1 MRSST
6 LTKTHSKH
14 STQHA
19 GQRVDAHSTAKVT
32 RASCRTFA
40 VATLS
45 FAIKMVILR
54 DGGRVMTRR
63 VDALSRIEL
72 YGKYC
77 MRRLYVRFGG
87 AAAARPR
94 HDARAQTRGP
104 PLFQRNYGLLLRVK
118 IEVKLCA
125 SMLDMFW
132 GHFSRRVRLA
142 VSKKTQSE
150 V

>member
-72 YGKYC
+72 YAPAVI
-77 MRRLYVRFGG
+77 YVRFGG